1 MIRRPPRSTL
11 FPYTTLFRSPLSGCE
26 VAGQHMDLARDG
38 VPPVPD
44 AGGGGAAVVAPGVG
58 GVDGRASGG
67 RDGGVEPVLELQVAH
82 AFDQW
87 HDVEGARPE
96 FGTLQRGDA
105 VARLVVVGDE
115 IDVGAELVDE
125 GGGGAVLLTEV
136 EIAGI
141 GVQRVVGPRV
151 EFRGAP

>member
-1 MIRRPPRSTL
+1 
-11 FPYTTLFRSPLSGCE
+11 
-26 VAGQHMDLARDG
+26 
-38 VPPVPD
+38 
-44 AGGGGAAVVAPGVG
+44 
-58 GVDGRASGG
+58 
-67 RDGGVEPVLELQVAH
+67 
-82 AFDQW
+82 
-87 HDVEGARPE
+87 GARPE

-151 EFRGAP
+151 EFRGAPRGLQVDVPDHLRVAAGRAHGAGAGPPHHQDIRPGAQVRHAGRSVGAVVVTLYREGHGAVERRHV